1 MEGNTREGYVEV
13 LFEYKGSRKVLYLRP
28 SQACECVQEELRC
41 MGLTNAV
48 VTLSVLPETTDCY
61 FLQKWHSKWKTF
73 VDVDSTDQV
82 VESDRLSVVHN
93 PVFECNEVMVSYLL
107 IPFWYYWLV
116 IYFFRRNH
124 QGVS

>member
-1 MEGNTREGYVEV
+1 MEGNTQEGYVEV
-13 LFEYKGSRKVLYLRP
+13 LFEYKDSRKVLYLHP

-61 FLQKWHSKWKTF
+61 FLQKWDSKWKTF

-82 VESDRLSVVHN
+82 GESDRLSVVHN
-93 PVFECNEVMVSYLL
+93 PALECNEVTVSYLYL
-107 IPFWYYWLV
+107 CGTIGWLCT
-116 IYFFRRNH
+116 FLE
-124 QGVS
+124 GTTKE